1 MDIRFVAWLVIIVE
15 HSEVKC
21 VRGQLTDVNCSRSV
35 GNAVQNFVGT
45 LDVRYSFES
54 ELGDTVDS
62 GSHYD

>member
-1 MDIRFVAWLVIIVE
+1 MDIRCVAWLVIIIE

-21 VRGQLTDVNCSRSV
+21 VRAQLADVHCSGSI

-45 LDVRYSFES
+45 LDVRHSFES